1 MWYRINRN
9 MRCIEICK
17 WFHSPLALLRLIET
31 WDVLKSVT
39 TVSISSSVSRL
50 IETWDVLKCPPQHQS
65 SIVSAI
71 NRNMRCIEI
80 SYIHPASRPQP
91 RLIETWDVLKLLGY
105 DSWRKSG
112 GINRN
117 MRCIEITIEV
127 STVQPLC
134 LINRNMRCIEMIWS
148 LLAPSDGVPRLIE
161 TWDVLK
167 SPEWMTGKDYIEI
180 NRNMR
185 CIEIVGACGKWLW
198 SGAINRNMRCIE
210 IHPTR
215 PLCRS
220 DYGLI
225 ETWDV
230 LKSSR
235 RPVVPVLIK
244 INRNM
249 RYIEIRQ
256 TLRMRPSQ
264 PRLIETWDVLK
275 WTYGLTEYDSAVRL
289 IETWDVLK
297 CCAPT
302 HFFWRWRD

>member
-1 MWYRINRN
+1 MYWNRRN
-9 MRCIEICK
+9 GWLGK
-17 WFHSPLALLRLIET
+17 TTLRLIET
-31 WDVLKSVT
+31 WDVLKF
-39 TVSISSSVSRL
+39 
-50 IETWDVLKCPPQHQS
+50 CPLE
-65 SIVSAI
+65 IVRSAT
-71 NRNMRCIEI
+71 M
-80 SYIHPASRPQP
+80 
-91 RLIETWDVLKLLGY
+91 
-105 DSWRKSG
+105 
-112 GINRN
+112 
-117 MRCIEITIEV
+117 
-127 STVQPLC
+127 
-134 LINRNMRCIEMIWS
+134 
-148 LLAPSDGVPRLIE
+148 
-161 TWDVLK
+161 
-167 SPEWMTGKDYIEI
+167 I

-275 WTYGLTEYDSAVRL
+275 CEERDDEWWAVRRL
-289 IETWDVLK
+289 IETWDV
-297 CCAPT
+297 
-302 HFFWRWRD
+302 

>member
-91 RLIETWDVLKLLGY
+91 RLIETWDVLKLWGY

-148 LLAPSDGVPRLIE
+148 LLAPSDGVPR
-161 TWDVLK
+161 
-167 SPEWMTGKDYIEI
+167 
-180 NRNMR
+180 
-185 CIEIVGACGKWLW
+185 
-198 SGAINRNMRCIE
+198 
-210 IHPTR
+210 
-215 PLCRS
+215 
-220 DYGLI
+220 LI

>member
-1 MWYRINRN
+1 MDDTVRPH
-9 MRCIEICK
+9 
-17 WFHSPLALLRLIET
+17 HS
-31 WDVLKSVT
+31 
-39 TVSISSSVSRL
+39 
-50 IETWDVLKCPPQHQS
+50 
-65 SIVSAI
+65 
-71 NRNMRCIEI
+71 
-80 SYIHPASRPQP
+80 P
-91 RLIETWDVLKLLGY
+91 RLIETWDVLKF
-105 DSWRKSG
+105 
-112 GINRN
+112 
-117 MRCIEITIEV
+117 C
-127 STVQPLC
+127 PL
-134 LINRNMRCIEMIWS
+134 
-148 LLAPSDGVPRLIE
+148 
-161 TWDVLK
+161 
-167 SPEWMTGKDYIEI
+167 
-180 NRNMR
+180 
-185 CIEIVGACGKWLW
+185 EIVRSATM
-198 SGAINRNMRCIE
+198 INRNMRCIE

-275 WTYGLTEYDSAVRL
+275 CEERDDEWWAVRRL

-297 CCAPT
+297 LSWLVSGDVFNLINRNMRCIVMDIWSYGIRQCCEINRNMRCIEMLRADPLLLALARLIET
-302 HFFWRWRD
+302 WDV